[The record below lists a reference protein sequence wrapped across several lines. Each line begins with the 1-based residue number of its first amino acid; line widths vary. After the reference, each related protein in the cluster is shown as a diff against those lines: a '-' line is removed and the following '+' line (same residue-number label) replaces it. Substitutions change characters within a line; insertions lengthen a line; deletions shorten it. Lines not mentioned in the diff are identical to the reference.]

1 MKIYIDEHSLQEKL
15 KAMIRCHSL
24 TEIDLTLAMYTE
36 RTEEDRVSFFWFE
49 NIMPGKKSTCNLE
62 WISGYLQKTYN
73 VIRLSELYTIY
84 ENEKRKL
91 KKDMIS
97 KKYPNVTKQNLR
109 GKYIDKDGN
118 VVEIEIREEETE
130 KRASE
135 KMLHEVLKRTY
146 EILGTERI

>member
-15 KAMIRCHSL
+15 KAMVRCYSV

-62 WISGYLQKTYN
+62 WISGFSQKTYN
-73 VIRLSELYTIY
+73 VIKLAELYAMY
-84 ENEKRKL
+84 EDEKRKT
-91 KKDMIS
+91 KKDMINE
-97 KKYPNVTKQNLR
+97 KYPNAKQNLR
-109 GKYIDKDGN
+109 GKYADKDGN
-118 VVEIEIREEETE
+118 VVEIEINEKEIE

-135 KMLHEVLKRTY
+135 KRRCVSSTDWSARQ
-146 EILGTERI
+146 G